1 MPMPPPL
8 DQIPPEIAA
17 LSDYEA
23 FAQARIEPAAW
34 AYLNAGAG
42 DQWTMRENIA
52 AFARLPLRSRVLRD
66 MHGGT
71 TATHLLGQEL
81 EAPILIAPTAY
92 HALAHRDGEVAT
104 ALAAGAT
111 GTCMVVS
118 TQASVSIEEIAQ
130 AATAPVWFQLYIQPD
145 RAFTRMLVRR
155 AEDSGY
161 RALVVTV
168 DAPVNGLRNAEAR
181 AGFVLPPHI
190 RPVNLAGMRLP
201 PQGPPSGALL
211 FGTPIMDHAA
221 VWEDIAWLK
230 AETRLPVI
238 VKGITDP
245 GDSRLALDSGADGII
260 VSNHGGRVLDGLP
273 ASIDLLPGVV
283 QAVAGR
289 VPVLMD
295 GGVRRGNDVL
305 RALALG
311 ARAVLIGRPVLH
323 ALATAG
329 ALGVAHAMRVL
340 RAELELA
347 MALTG
352 CRTISEIGP
361 DCLHAP
367 AGASPAVAEWH
378 I

>member
-1 MPMPPPL
+1 MTLPPPL
-8 DQIPPEIAA
+8 DHIPREIAA

-23 FAQARIEPAAW
+23 FAQARIDTAAW

-42 DQWTMRENIA
+42 DQWTMRENVA

-66 MHGGT
+66 MRGGS
-71 TATHLLGQEL
+71 TALQLLGLEM

-92 HALAHRDGEVAT
+92 HMLAHPDGEAAT

-111 GTCMVVS
+111 GTWMVVS
-118 TQASVSIEEIAQ
+118 TQASQPIDQIAE
-130 AATAPVWFQLYIQPD
+130 AATAPLWFQLYIQPD
-145 RAFTRMLVRR
+145 RDFTCALIRR
-155 AEDSGY
+155 AEAAGY

-181 AGFVLPPHI
+181 AGFALPPQV
-190 RPVNLAGMRLP
+190 RPVNLAGLQLP
-201 PQGPPSGALL
+201 PQDAPTSALL
-211 FGTPIMDHAA
+211 FGTPIMDHAS
-221 VWEDIAWLK
+221 VWDDVAWLRTQ
-230 AETRLPVI
+230 TRLPII

-245 GDSRLALDSGADGII
+245 EDARLALDRGVDGII

-273 ASIDLLPGVV
+273 ASIDLLPAVV
-283 QAVAGR
+283 RAVDGW

-295 GGVRRGNDVL
+295 GGVRRGSDVL

-311 ARAVLIGRPVLH
+311 AQAVLIGRPVLH
-323 ALATAG
+323 ALAAAG
-329 ALGVAHAMRVL
+329 ALGVAHAIRVL

-352 CRTISEIGP
+352 CKTLDEIGP
-361 DCLHAP
+361 HCLSIDVRTGA
-367 AGASPAVAEWH
+367 AGA
-378 I
+378 

>member
-1 MPMPPPL
+1 MLPPL
-8 DQIPPEIAA
+8 DHIPPDLAS

-23 FAQARIEPAAW
+23 FGRARVAPAAW

-42 DQWTMRENIA
+42 DEWTMRENIA
-52 AFARLPLRSRVLRD
+52 AFARLPLRSRVLRS
-66 MHGGT
+66 MREGS
-71 TATHLLGQEL
+71 TATHLLGLEL
-81 EAPILIAPTAY
+81 EAPIMLAPTAY
-92 HALAHRDGEVAT
+92 HSLAHSDGESAT

-118 TQASVSIEEIAQ
+118 TQASQPIEDIA
-130 AATAPVWFQLYIQPD
+130 ASATAPLWFQLYIQPD
-145 RAFTRMLVRR
+145 RAFTRALIQR
-155 AEDSGY
+155 AEAAGY

-181 AGFVLPPHI
+181 AGFVLPPQV
-190 RPVNLAGMRLP
+190 RPVNLAGMQLP
-201 PQGPPSGALL
+201 PAEAPSSASL
-211 FGTPIMDHAA
+211 FGTAIIDHAP
-221 VWEDIAWLK
+221 VWDDIAWLRTQ
-230 AETRLPVI
+230 TRLPVI

-245 GDSRLALDSGADGII
+245 DDARLALECGVDGII
-260 VSNHGGRVLDGLP
+260 VSNHGGRVLDGVP
-273 ASIDLLPGVV
+273 ASIDLLPAVV
-283 QAVAGR
+283 EAVEGW

-311 ARAVLIGRPVLH
+311 AQAVLIGRPVLH

-329 ALGVAHAMRVL
+329 ALGVAHAIRVL

-352 CRTISEIGP
+352 CRTIADIGRQ
-361 DCLHAP
+361 CLHLP
-367 AGASPAVAEWH
+367 DAGPVFTGRSALR
-378 I
+378 